1 MAAKPEKEKKTGVF
15 DFARNLIYG
24 LPDIT
29 QEGDPPR
36 PPLPKSS
43 VYTDASTLFPQVP
56 KYPSPAQPP
65 RDTSKDRPAV
75 GDSGTVSVPD
85 VKLNPDGTIGVSQ
98 YSIPAQPPRDPSK
111 DRPADPPVPQK
122 TLREEV
128 GDIAAPSLEA
138 LGLAATDPADAPM
151 ETGEDFGGGTAR
163 LVKRALRSVK
173 ETGEDFGGGTAPFEA
188 PQYEGT
194 PPPKPAKKQ
203 TEILPYLQGSA
214 TGIRLPMTQ
223 AQFDALPTQQR
234 MEADVAMAKMGLN
247 RQELIVPTAFDAGA
261 GYGGKP
267 KYSLELGELPKGYI
281 DSRNPGRGK
290 FVDAET
296 GDVYFLTGGDEYSQ
310 FIRSQRPLVRGAYYD
325 AGEGVE
331 GDHSGKFGA
340 FRSRMKQG
348 LKDYDFKTPDAETA
362 AKLDQQVEELD
373 AAMAEDEL
381 TRALSPEG
389 MEAQGNIR
397 RSTAEGEATQL
408 AADKIQAEQKR
419 LAQAGLTDEEY
430 AEALAK
436 QAAGPE
442 IPDIR
447 IDPKMGKEAASAPP
461 REPQPDFVQTTTEKF
476 VDDPDRVQAGPTLTE
491 PGVGEYTPLLPLSVE
506 EQKATQGP
514 RLRTAQPAGYTLK
527 ERPLP
532 QRVDPDE
539 GPSLSYDTSDI
550 EQELGGEIESAERRE
565 EIDES
570 LEKTDALNKVLNRP
584 LTELAG
590 GLERPDELEDLDESF
605 LEGAEANLREREGI
619 RRGEIPVLSEEMSE
633 PELEKFYSLV
643 FGVPYDRFSPEP
655 VSALDMIRQ
664 YASDPRFAGMSPRE
678 YRAMF
683 D

>member
-1 MAAKPEKEKKTGVF
+1 MAKPEKKDDRSFFEKIFGF
-15 DFARNLIYG
+15 
-24 LPDIT
+24 
-29 QEGDPPR
+29 EGPTYTISSDPP
-36 PPLPKSS
+36 PPPVSKSP
-43 VYTDASTLFPQVP
+43 VYTDSSTLYPQVP
-56 KYPSPAQPP
+56 KYPS
-65 RDTSKDRPAV
+65 
-75 GDSGTVSVPD
+75 
-85 VKLNPDGTIGVSQ
+85 
-98 YSIPAQPPRDPSK
+98 PAQPPRDPSK

-151 ETGEDFGGGTAR
+151 ETGEDFGGGTA
-163 LVKRALRSVK
+163 
-173 ETGEDFGGGTAPFEA
+173 PFEA

-203 TEILPYLQGSA
+203 TEILPYLQGSD

-234 MEADVAMAKMGLN
+234 MEADMAMAKMGLN

-267 KYSLELGELPKGYI
+267 KYSLELGELPKGYV

-310 FIRSQRPLVRGAYYD
+310 SIRSQRPLVRGAYYD

-362 AKLDQQVEELD
+362 AKLDKQVEELD

-389 MEAQGNIR
+389 MEAQGDIR

-447 IDPKMGKEAASAPP
+447 IDPEMGKEAASAPS

-476 VDDPDRVQAGPTLTE
+476 VDPDKVQAGPTLTE
-491 PGVGEYTPLLPLSVE
+491 QGVGEYTPLLPLSIE
-506 EQKATQGP
+506 EQKAMQGP
-514 RLRTAQPAGYTLK
+514 RFRTAQPAGYTLK

-532 QRVDPDE
+532 QRVDPDK
-539 GPSLSYDTSDI
+539 GPSLSYDISALK
-550 EQELGGEIESAERRE
+550 QELGGEIESAERRE

-570 LEKTDALNKVLNRP
+570 LEKTDASNTVLNRP
-584 LTELAG
+584 LTEQARELK
-590 GLERPDELEDLDESF
+590 RPDEFEDLDESF
-605 LEGAEANLREREGI
+605 LDATEQNLREREGI

-633 PELEKFYSLV
+633 LELEKFYSLV
-643 FGVPYDRFSPEP
+643 FGVKYDRNSPEP

-664 YASDPRFAGMSPRE
+664 YATDPSFAGMSPRE

>member
-1 MAAKPEKEKKTGVF
+1 MAAKPKKDKKKTGVLNF
-15 DFARNLIYG
+15 TRNLIFG

-29 QEGDPPR
+29 QQS
-36 PPLPKSS
+36 PPLPPVPPKSD
-43 VYTDASTLFPQVP
+43 VYTDSSKLFPQVP
-56 KYPSPAQPP
+56 KYPS
-65 RDTSKDRPAV
+65 
-75 GDSGTVSVPD
+75 TVSIPEVT
-85 VKLNPDGTIGVSQ
+85 LNPDGTPEVSR
-98 YSIPAQPPRDPSK
+98 YTVPAPPPRDPSK
-111 DRPADPPVPQK
+111 DRPADPPIPQK
-122 TLREEV
+122 TLRQEV

-138 LGLAATDPADAPM
+138 LGLAAADPADAPM
-151 ETGEDFGGGTAR
+151 
-163 LVKRALRSVK
+163 

-203 TEILPYLQGSA
+203 TEILPYLQGSD

-234 MEADVAMAKMGLN
+234 MEADMAMAKMGLN

-348 LKDYDFKTPDAETA
+348 LKDYNFKTPDAETA

-373 AAMAEDEL
+373 AAMAKDEL

-408 AADKIQAEQKR
+408 AADKIRADRKR

-430 AEALAK
+430 AEALAN

-447 IDPKMGKEAASAPP
+447 IDPEMGKKAASAPS

-506 EQKATQGP
+506 EQKAMQGP
-514 RLRTAQPAGYTLK
+514 RFRTTQPAGYTLK

-532 QRVDPDE
+532 QRVDPDKA
-539 GPSLSYDTSDI
+539 PPLSYDTSAID
-550 EQELGGEIESAERRE
+550 QELGGEIESAEQRE
-565 EIDES
+565 KLDTA

-590 GLERPDELEDLDESF
+590 GLERPDEFEDLDESF
-605 LEGAEANLREREGI
+605 LDATEQNLLEREGI

-643 FGVPYDRFSPEP
+643 FGVPYDRYSAEP

-664 YASDPRFAGMSPRE
+664 YAADPRFAGTSPRE